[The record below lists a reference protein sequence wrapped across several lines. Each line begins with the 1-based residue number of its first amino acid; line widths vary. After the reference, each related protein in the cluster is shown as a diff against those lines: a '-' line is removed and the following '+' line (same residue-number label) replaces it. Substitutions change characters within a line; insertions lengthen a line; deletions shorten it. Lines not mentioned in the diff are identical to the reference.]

1 MPQEELTHLSVYEW
15 ARIIGINPL
24 HVMGVQ
30 IAELDQQCNGAWY
43 RWNWQQAGKLSRED
57 VVTAIAQAESDI
69 ENALGFRLFPTW
81 EVDEWQ
87 PMPQPS
93 NPRYFNLS
101 GAESRGFRLGTTAR
115 WGHFVSGGIRS
126 QELVA
131 ADAAIVYSNTRP
143 PVGYDNL
150 ATVTVA
156 TEALD
161 PAEIAVYYPDHAGD
175 EHWRIRPVHTVIANG
190 TATITFQ
197 REQAVIEDRE
207 DAMQFAADL
216 RPTPGREDDQFLTA
230 VDVYRVY
237 NDPQQQAQLVWEPQA
252 NWCGELEPSAYT
264 VQPASIHLT
273 GDPRLSMLRF
283 APGTWDPDAFRYTG
297 ASLTVGRSPD
307 LVRIYYLAGLRDRT
321 QRTPLVTMSPEWA
334 RTVAYYATALLDCTP
349 CACFES
355 TYKQWR
361 LDLGDPGPK
370 GRQLSDVDMASPFGL
385 RQGAIHAW
393 RRVLRGRPIGRNA

>member
-1 MPQEELTHLSVYEW
+1 MPQETLTHLSVYEW
-15 ARIIGINPL
+15 ARIMGINPL

-30 IAELDQQCNGAWY
+30 ISQIDQQCSGAWY
-43 RWNWQQAGKLSRED
+43 RWNWQQAGRVSRED
-57 VVTAIAQAESDI
+57 VITAIAQAEQDI
-69 ENALGFRLFPTW
+69 ERTLGYRLLPQW

-93 NPRYFNLS
+93 DHRMFNLS
-101 GAESRGFRLGTTAR
+101 NTDARGFRLGTTAH

-131 ADAAIVYSNTRP
+131 ADADVTYTNTRP
-143 PVGYDNL
+143 PATYLNR

-161 PAEIAVYYPDHAGD
+161 PAEIAVYYPDHGGD
-175 EHWRIRPVHTVIANG
+175 EHWRIRPVEVAISNG
-190 TATITFQ
+190 TATITFP
-197 REQAVIEDRE
+197 RELAVVESRE
-207 DAMQFAADL
+207 DTMELGAEL
-216 RPTPGREDDQFLTA
+216 RPTPGTEDDQFLET

-237 NDPQQQAQLVWEPQA
+237 NDPQQQAQLVWEPRA

-283 APGTWDPDAFRYTG
+283 APSTWDPDEFRYTA
-297 ASLTVGRSPD
+297 ASLAVGRSPD

-321 QRTPLVTMSPEWA
+321 QRTPLLTMAPEWA

-349 CACFES
+349 CPCFENS
-355 TYKQWR
+355 YKNWR
-361 LDLGDPGPK
+361 LDLGDPGAK

-393 RRVLRGRPIGRNA
+393 RRVLQGRPNGRYA